1 MQIVKPLSGIQ
12 FLRHVIDLERHVL
25 ELETVRFT
33 SKKKK
38 KKKKK
43 RENIARKQFL
53 RVMKLPS
60 QIIRLMVSSL
70 QVRQFKTRHPI
81 K

>member
-33 SKKKK
+33 LK

-60 QIIRLMVSSL
+60 QIIRLMV
-70 QVRQFKTRHPI
+70 
-81 K
+81 

>member
-38 KKKKK
+38 KKK
-43 RENIARKQFL
+43 ENIARKQFL

-60 QIIRLMVSSL
+60 QIIRLMV
-70 QVRQFKTRHPI
+70 
-81 K
+81 